1 MIVAVENLHV
11 FAKAR
16 EKQMPVIAIV
26 GAGPGLGLEIARVF
40 GEEGFAAALI
50 SRTQPKLDELAATLR
65 SEGIKARGFAGDV
78 TDPNSMAGALTAAT
92 DAFGPIDVLEFSPL
106 DPGLGMV
113 DALAVDRASLAP
125 QLEFYLYGGIAAV
138 QQVLPEMIKAG
149 KGSII
154 VTTGGGSITPVTM
167 LGNVNIAHGALRN
180 WVLNLHNAAKP
191 HGVHVA
197 HLAISAWINGGHPD
211 ADAAIIAREYWK
223 LYENPEQAE
232 HHYIALAEPPV
243 PQI

>member
-1 MIVAVENLHV
+1 
-11 FAKAR
+11 
-16 EKQMPVIAIV
+16 MPVIVIV

-40 GEEGFAAALI
+40 GKEGFAVALV
-50 SRTQPKLDELAATLR
+50 SRTQSKLDELAATLG
-65 SEGIKARGFAGDV
+65 SEGIQARGFAGDV
-78 TDPNSMAGALTAAT
+78 TDPDSIAGALTAVT
-92 DAFGPIDVLEFSPL
+92 DTFGAVDVLEFSPL

-113 DALAVDRASLAP
+113 DALDVDRASLVP
-125 QLEFYLYGGIAAV
+125 QLEFYLHGGITAV

-149 KGSII
+149 KGTVI
-154 VTTGGGSITPVTM
+154 VTTGGGSITPVAM
-167 LGNVNIAHGALRN
+167 LGNVNIAHSALRN

-211 ADAAIIAREYWK
+211 ADAAVIAGEYWK
-223 LYENPEQAE
+223 LYEDPEQAE
-232 HHYIALAEPPV
+232 HHHVALAEPTA